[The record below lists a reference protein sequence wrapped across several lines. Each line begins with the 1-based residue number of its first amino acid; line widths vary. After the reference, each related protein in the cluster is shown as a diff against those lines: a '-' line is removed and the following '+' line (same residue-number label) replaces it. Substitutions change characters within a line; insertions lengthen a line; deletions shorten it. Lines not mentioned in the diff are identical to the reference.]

1 MSAVLA
7 YLLVAFCSMS
17 AAAFFA
23 YGADTFMIAIVAAH
37 LGMFHG
43 ML

>member
-7 YLLVAFCSMS
+7 YLLAVFCGIS
-17 AAAFFA
+17 AAAFLA
-23 YGADTFMIAIVAAH
+23 YGADTFMIAIVVAH
-37 LGMFHG
+37 LGMVSG